1 MARPTSKKPF
11 SRIRCLTRGSLYGP
25 GSNGKNRKKT
35 RTGASS
41 PWIRPRAL
49 ISSSW
54 DEAHH
59 IRNPNTYTHQAV
71 RFFCDHAEAAV
82 FLTATPIQLGNHDL
96 FVLLNT
102 LRPDLVLDQESFE
115 HMAEPNPF
123 INQAVDCARAQE
135 QGWTGH
141 ATAALDQASATGWG
155 RAILRHNPEF
165 RRIRSQLADGRVA
178 ADERIQ
184 LITDLEALH
193 TFSGI
198 INRTRRRDIGA
209 FTIRKPETVTVAFTP
224 EQQRLHDELMRVQVE
239 ILSRL
244 RPLAN
249 VKFMMTTIRRQA
261 ASCLMGLAP
270 FLESILNRRIDELEW
285 TETDDA
291 EFVSSGDAID
301 SIRDAD

>member
-1 MARPTSKKPF
+1 M
-11 SRIRCLTRGSLYGP
+11 
-25 GSNGKNRKKT
+25 
-35 RTGASS
+35 
-41 PWIRPRAL
+41 
-49 ISSSW
+49 
-54 DEAHH
+54 
-59 IRNPNTYTHQAV
+59 
-71 RFFCDHAEAAV
+71 
-82 FLTATPIQLGNHDL
+82 
-96 FVLLNT
+96 
-102 LRPDLVLDQESFE
+102 
-115 HMAEPNPF
+115 
-123 INQAVDCARAQE
+123 
-135 QGWTGH
+135 
-141 ATAALDQASATGWG
+141 TAALDQASATGWG

-285 TETDDA
+285 TETDGA

-301 SIRDAD
+301 SIRTQIETIIDKARSLDPFDPNWKPCVKSFGTSKTCPTTRSCCSAAFGTRLPIWTNISGRTVSALA